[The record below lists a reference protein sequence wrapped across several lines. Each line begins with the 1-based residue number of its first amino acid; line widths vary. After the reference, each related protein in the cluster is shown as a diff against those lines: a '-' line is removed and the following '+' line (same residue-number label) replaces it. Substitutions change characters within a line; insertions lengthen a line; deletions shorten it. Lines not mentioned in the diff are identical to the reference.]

1 MKQLYA
7 WSGLGRPISW
17 SLFSHRLVLICMLV
31 AGLAAAA
38 GYVGYFE
45 DHVKGAILFG
55 LRISLAVFLSWA
67 ICRELHPDAPWAAFV
82 AVALAAVGLWLW
94 PWPNLLLLFCMLL
107 CLRLVNRSSGIP
119 ARWADVL
126 LLLALLGL
134 LVYRGELLAGFL
146 VTGAFWLNGRLP
158 EAQPLH
164 RYLALLAG
172 LGVLLILWLMPSF
185 RPPAYLSISIN
196 ILIIALATG
205 FALFVRKLKGLQ
217 ATADA
222 DGSPLLL
229 KRLKAAQ
236 LLVLLNTT
244 VFSLWYGDA
253 LFTALTPIWAAF
265 GASFLYAAFV
275 GNGREPEARQAVNK
289 HTSHEKH

>member
-31 AGLAAAA
+31 AGLVAAT
-38 GYVGYFE
+38 GYLGYFNE
-45 DHVKGAILFG
+45 QLQAGIFFG
-55 LRISLAVFLSWA
+55 FSISLAVFLSWA
-67 ICRELHPDAPWAAFV
+67 FGRELHPDAPWAAFI
-82 AVALAAVGLWLW
+82 AVGLASVGLYIW
-94 PWPNLLLLFCMLL
+94 PWPNLLLLFCVLL
-107 CLRLVNRSSGIP
+107 SLRLVNRTSGVP
-119 ARWADVL
+119 ARWADVV
-126 LLLALLGL
+126 LLLALMGL
-134 LVYRGELLAGFL
+134 LVYRGQVLAGFL

-158 EAQPLH
+158 RAQPLH

-172 LGVLLILWLMPSF
+172 LAVLLIIWLKPF
-185 RPPAYLSISIN
+185 FTPPAYLSISVN

-205 FALFVRKLKGLQ
+205 FALFVRKLNQLR

-222 DGSPLLL
+222 DNNPLLL

-236 LLVLLNTT
+236 LLVLLGAT
-244 VFSLWYGDA
+244 VFSLWFGDA
-253 LFTALTPIWAAF
+253 MFTALIPLWAAF

-275 GNGREPEARQAVNK
+275 GSDKDAEGGQTVKTE
-289 HTSHEKH
+289 THE